1 MDPPRLDYAPPHPRN
16 LRRHVLA
23 FLVGY
28 LVATIVCWV
37 LTLAVVADRSSLPLV
52 ILIAPVYLLMAIVD
66 PASEKV
72 ALFLILVV
80 GPALYGLYATLIT
93 APPRLRIRLIVLAMA
108 FHAACFA
115 LLAVV

>member
-1 MDPPRLDYAPPHPRN
+1 MDSRLDYAPPPRRN
-16 LRRHVLA
+16 LRRHLLA

-28 LVATIVCWV
+28 LVATVLCWMLLLTV
-37 LTLAVVADRSSLPLV
+37 LADQSALPMV
-52 ILIAPVYLLMAIVD
+52 ILMAPLYLLMKI
-66 PASEKV
+66 PGLFSEKV

-80 GPALYGLYATLIT
+80 GPALWGLYASILT
-93 APPRLRIRLIVLAMA
+93 APTRVRTRCIILAIS